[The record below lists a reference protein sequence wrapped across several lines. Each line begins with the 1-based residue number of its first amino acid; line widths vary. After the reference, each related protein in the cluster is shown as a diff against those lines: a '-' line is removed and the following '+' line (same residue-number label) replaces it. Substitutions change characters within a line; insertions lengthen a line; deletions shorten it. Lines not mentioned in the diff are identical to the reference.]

1 MPQYSWDSDFSVR
14 QRATEVAPNQIPFGL
29 KELPAVRQLSH
40 AEGGRN
46 PFDGSDFL
54 AYPYHL
60 EEFLIPGFRSL
71 DDAMKQY
78 FSGIR
83 VPTKD
88 SYRFMRTKIAGGD
101 KSLLIW
107 SDDLKEGR
115 ARLPLAAISREG
127 AEFNPEK
134 FSPPYHAM
142 TARYL
147 SRRGDQAAKI
157 FRPTPW
163 LVEYNL
169 IIWAEHK
176 RDAEYILY
184 QVLSRFNPLAEFRMF
199 DGKIEGNIQLRFGGS
214 TDASDKE
221 TGFDQYA
228 NVRYEVTATAEAW
241 LPLPEKIVKTVLGR
255 VVTLQEKLGEILV
268 ASKSQATGAA
278 GGNQWYEPITD
289 PEKAEQILGD
299 T

>member
-1 MPQYSWDSDFSVR
+1 MGQYDWSTDFSVR
-14 QRATEVAPNQIPFGL
+14 SGATNTAPSMVPHGL
-29 KELPAVRQLSH
+29 TELPAVRQLSH

-46 PFDGSDFL
+46 PFDGTDFL
-54 AYPYHL
+54 AYPNHV
-60 EEFLIPGFRSL
+60 EEFLQPGFRAL

-78 FSGIR
+78 WSGIR

-88 SYRFMRTKIAGGD
+88 SYRFMRVKISGGD

-134 FSPPYHAM
+134 YSPNILPM
-142 TARYL
+142 TSRYL
-147 SRRGDQAAKI
+147 SRRGDLAALVY
-157 FRPTPW
+157 RPTPW
-163 LVEYNL
+163 LVNYKI

-184 QVLSRFNPLAEFRMF
+184 QTLTRFNPLAEFKMY
-199 DGKIEGNIQLRFGGS
+199 DGKLQGNIQLRFKGS

-221 TGFDQYA
+221 SGYDQHA
-228 NVRYEVTATAEAW
+228 KVRYEVSCTAEAW
-241 LPLPEKIVKTVLGR
+241 LPLPEKITKTVLGR
-255 VVTLQEKLGEILV
+255 VVNLQESLGQIWLS
-268 ASKSQATGAA
+268 SKSQSTGAA
-278 GGNQWYEPITD
+278 GGQMWYDPITD
-289 PEKAEQILGD
+289 VNDL
-299 T
+299 